1 MQLFPKAVPGYSF
14 LRWNVV
20 PFLESYIMSKTAILI
35 DDDRDDLEL
44 LEEAIRQVDHSV
56 KCISYLF
63 CDDALRKIFNELSSV
78 PNYIFIDINMPR
90 LNGNECLKELR
101 SDPKLKNV
109 PITML
114 STSMP
119 APVAEVLKENGASFT
134 FEKPKNFEDYEQI
147 LKVILN

>member
-1 MQLFPKAVPGYSF
+1 
-14 LRWNVV
+14 
-20 PFLESYIMSKTAILI
+20 MSKTAILI
-35 DDDRDDLEL
+35 DDDRDDLEF

-63 CDDALRKIFNELSSV
+63 CDDALRKIFNDSSSV
-78 PNYIFIDINMPR
+78 PNYIFIDMNMPR
-90 LNGNECLKELR
+90 LNGNQCLKELR

-119 APVAEVLKENGASFT
+119 ASDGRSLSKKMVQALLS
-134 FEKPKNFEDYEQI
+134 KNQTTLED
-147 LKVILN
+147 